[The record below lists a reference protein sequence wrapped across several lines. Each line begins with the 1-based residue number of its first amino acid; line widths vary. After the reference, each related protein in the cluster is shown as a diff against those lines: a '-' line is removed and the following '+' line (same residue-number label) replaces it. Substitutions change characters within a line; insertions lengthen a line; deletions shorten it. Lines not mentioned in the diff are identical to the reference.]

1 MPAAIHHGRYLHSE
15 MNFAYIKY
23 NIAMDMSKVIQ
34 TLDTLPEVFETES
47 LIEKLLFIDK
57 VEKGMKDVAEG
68 RTLSLQEAKQRF
80 EKKWSNAK

>member
-1 MPAAIHHGRYLHSE
+1 
-15 MNFAYIKY
+15 
-23 NIAMDMSKVIQ
+23 MDMSKVIQ

-57 VEKGMKDVAEG
+57 VEKVMKDVAEG